1 MKTKIDIFT
10 GIRPTGNIS
19 VANFLGAIAP
29 IIEMQK
35 SNLSIAVFVA
45 DFHALTD
52 NEPSVV
58 KNNINEIVADYLALE
73 INPKKTKIF
82 LQSDIAGQIMT
93 LTALLAR
100 HITVAELLRVP
111 TLKEKIK
118 NSEQP
123 ENANAL
129 LFFYPV
135 LMAADILIQRAKNVP
150 VGKDQ
155 LSHLEV
161 SRKLAERFNKK
172 YGDTFVVPEALQ
184 MKNINILSLKGEG
197 KMSKSK
203 PEGAIFLSDSKEVIA
218 KKIKSAETALE
229 GIMNEKLESH
239 ILIAK
244 NLAKTKNEEK
254 EIDEIIKKH
263 KQGLPVMGEFK
274 KLLTKI
280 VQNFIEDFQ
289 KKKKEITKDPE
300 LIKSILKQG
309 KDFASEN
316 ANETL
321 TLVMKALKLN

>member
-58 KNNINEIVADYLALE
+58 KNNINEIVADYLALG

-172 YGDTFVVPEALQ
+172 YGDTFIVPEALQ

-218 KKIKSAETALE
+218 KKIN
-229 GIMNEKLESH
+229 I
-239 ILIAK
+239 
-244 NLAKTKNEEK
+244 
-254 EIDEIIKKH
+254 
-263 KQGLPVMGEFK
+263 
-274 KLLTKI
+274 
-280 VQNFIEDFQ
+280 
-289 KKKKEITKDPE
+289 
-300 LIKSILKQG
+300 
-309 KDFASEN
+309 
-316 ANETL
+316 
-321 TLVMKALKLN
+321 

>member
-29 IIEMQK
+29 IVEMQK
-35 SNLSIAVFVA
+35 NNLSIAVFVA

-52 NEPSVV
+52 NEPSTV
-58 KNNINEIVADYLALE
+58 KENINGIVADYLALG
-73 INPKKTKIF
+73 INPEKTKIF

-118 NSEQP
+118 NPDRP
-123 ENANAL
+123 ESANAL

-184 MKNINILSLKGEG
+184 IKNINILSLKGEG

-203 PEGAIFLSDSKEVIA
+203 PEGALFLNDAPEIIA
-218 KKIKSAETALE
+218 KKIKSAETAVE

-244 NLAKTKNEEK
+244 NLAKTEDEKK

-274 KLLTKI
+274 KIFTNI
-280 VQNFIEDFQ
+280 VQIFIEDFQ
-289 KKKKEITKDPE
+289 KKRKEIIKDPKF
-300 LIKSILKQG
+300 IKSILEQG
-309 KDFASEN
+309 KSFASEN
-316 ANETL
+316 ADETL
-321 TLVMKALKLN
+321 ALAMKTLKLK